1 MGGVEAARRIK
12 ALRPRTVVALVSL
25 EEPDDVSATASASGA
40 VAFVRKQEFGP
51 STLRGL
57 WLVHGRDWCGDLDAL
72 LEAIERERPDVVL
85 TDIRM
90 PPTNTEEGIR
100 LAARLRESH
109 PGHAWSPAPG
119 QRADLL

>member
-1 MGGVEAARRIK
+1 MGGVEAAGRIK

-57 WLVHGRDWCGDLDAL
+57 WLVHGRD
-72 LEAIERERPDVVL
+72 
-85 TDIRM
+85 
-90 PPTNTEEGIR
+90 
-100 LAARLRESH
+100 
-109 PGHAWSPAPG
+109 
-119 QRADLL
+119 